1 MNSPWKLKNQLTLIT
16 CLHVY
21 LPIGFADEIAKL
33 LRKACKQ
40 HTCTRPTFLLHQEH
54 LGLVGL
60 EQEQGCAQ
68 TAWRLGLL
76 CLPTLARYAKTDI
89 WKELYWQQHCTVFM
103 ERWLSRQL
111 HKLELGY
118 HRLKLRLIPMQTCI
132 CLSSNFQIVPL
143 KDSPSFSPILD
154 LFHSQS
160 ALSCR
165 EFHLCSRT
173 ARTIYSLLWLN
184 IWKTQWNE
192 TENIWAEIT
201 PCSASLTQRHG
212 NSGPILFQIICRTD
226 TMWEQISKIFTY
238 YQSQGS
244 LGILFHGQNPS
255 RSQVNFLQ
263 LTSWPSSSD
272 NQGMHFLLL
281 VPSLNFT
288 AGTICRLSS
297 LNCLITATF

>member
-132 CLSSNFQIVPL
+132 CLSSPCIPFL
-143 KDSPSFSPILD
+143 LSFSPLV
-154 LFHSQS
+154 F
-160 ALSCR
+160 LSIWDG
-165 EFHLCSRT
+165 EGLCVHVCGSVCVCV
-173 ARTIYSLLWLN
+173 
-184 IWKTQWNE
+184 
-192 TENIWAEIT
+192 WA
-201 PCSASLTQRHG
+201 CL
-212 NSGPILFQIICRTD
+212 SGR
-226 TMWEQISKIFTY
+226 
-238 YQSQGS
+238 G
-244 LGILFHGQNPS
+244 
-255 RSQVNFLQ
+255 
-263 LTSWPSSSD
+263 
-272 NQGMHFLLL
+272 
-281 VPSLNFT
+281 
-288 AGTICRLSS
+288 
-297 LNCLITATF
+297 